1 MINKIKKEF
10 ERLTA
15 KVSDRLFK
23 TTKFDLYQRKYSNIY
38 NNKYVFLKNQFS
50 LVHIPRSG
58 GSTVHSY
65 LLENSENFFSGVH
78 HSGVS
83 LLCNPNKFK
92 YITSIRDPI
101 DRVHSSYTI
110 QKKFRKL
117 PFHLHA
123 KEGLEFYLM
132 KDWRVR
138 NGMCKFINGNLDL
151 EINEELFNIAKNNLK
166 NFYFVIDFN
175 NLELELK
182 LLSKKLN
189 IKPGDI
195 KYINNFIAQKDKLEK
210 KDIELISKY
219 NQFDIRLYKE
229 FLNLKQ
235 RI

>member
-175 NLELELK
+175 NIELDLK

-195 KYINNFIAQKDKLEK
+195 KNINNFVAPKDKLEK